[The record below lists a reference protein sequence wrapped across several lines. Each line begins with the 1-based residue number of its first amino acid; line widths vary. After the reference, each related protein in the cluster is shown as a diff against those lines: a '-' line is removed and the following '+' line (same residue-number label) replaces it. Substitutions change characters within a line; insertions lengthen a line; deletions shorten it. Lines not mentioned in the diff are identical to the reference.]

1 MACFAASKKRD
12 AADKEKEEVETL
24 AQFKYLPMCSFS
36 MPLHVFEFKSV
47 RVAAAAA
54 PTPEKDTAPL
64 KEIVD

>member
-1 MACFAASKKRD
+1 
-12 AADKEKEEVETL
+12 
-24 AQFKYLPMCSFS
+24 MCSFS
-36 MPLHVFEFKSV
+36 MPLHVFKFKSV